1 MNRQEVGRTGERI
14 AEQYLCKQGYQ
25 IITVN
30 YHALGGELDIIA
42 LRRRVL
48 VFVEVKTKS
57 SAFRGTPASQLTGA
71 KIAALRRTAA
81 FFKKAIGYGGKVRA
95 KLFGIEMRRVYR
107 SVRFDLIEV
116 MLDGGK
122 AKCLVHTKNVITER

>member
-14 AEQYLCKQGYQ
+14 AERYLCERGYR

-42 LRRRVL
+42 LRWGVL

-81 FFKKAIGYGGKVRA
+81 FFRKAIGYGGKVRT

-122 AKCLVHTKNVITER
+122 LKCLVHTKNVITER